1 MHFSLRTFWK
11 RYTAFFKTMKRG
23 GKTKKETGNAV
34 VESGTPCDPK
44 QTISKSNRCYQ
55 EKKKFVIEWN
65 DYVLV
70 YFSYQDV
77 LLTITLK
84 TDN

>member
-23 GKTKKETGNAV
+23 GKTKKETGNTV

-55 EKKKFVIEWN
+55 EKK
-65 DYVLV
+65 
-70 YFSYQDV
+70 S
-77 LLTITLK
+77 LLSSEMIMSQFISLTK
-84 TDN
+84 MYY